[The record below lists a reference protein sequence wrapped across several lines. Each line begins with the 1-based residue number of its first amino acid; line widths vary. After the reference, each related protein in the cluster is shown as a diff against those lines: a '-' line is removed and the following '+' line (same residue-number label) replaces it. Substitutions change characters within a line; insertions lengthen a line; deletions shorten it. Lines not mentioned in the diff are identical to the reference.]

1 VIIVNITILA
11 QLMIEF

>member
-1 VIIVNITILA
+1 VIIVNITIHV